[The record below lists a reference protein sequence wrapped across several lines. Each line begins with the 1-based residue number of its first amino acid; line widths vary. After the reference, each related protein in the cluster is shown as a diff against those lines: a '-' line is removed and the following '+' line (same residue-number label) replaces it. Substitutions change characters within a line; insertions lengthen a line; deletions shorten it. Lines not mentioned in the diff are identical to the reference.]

1 MLTISDFI
9 AKFEGY
15 SNSELID
22 IEKNLDD
29 YSAEAKEA
37 FYTVIDKRGGIETI
51 KESDNFGLRLKQE
64 EYRIIKEA
72 TLFFRQKIE
81 LGFVKNT
88 TQSEL
93 LNQSKVS
100 EIIDDTY
107 SKLNAEIKANS
118 VSVKTVVLLL
128 IGAVIASV
136 VGGAIMGY
144 FAKNG
149 KVLYILIGAVF
160 CINLGIIALTSQK
173 PFRNPG
179 VLVASG
185 VSTVVSFFFAG
196 WFYVIFGGE

>member
-1 MLTISDFI
+1 MLTVSDFI

-29 YSAEAKEA
+29 YSAEAHEA
-37 FYTVIDKRGGIETI
+37 FYMVIDKRGGIEAI

-72 TLFFRQKIE
+72 TLFYRQKIE
-81 LGFVKNT
+81 IDFVKNT

-107 SKLNAEIKANS
+107 LKLNAEIKANS
-118 VSVKTVVLLL
+118 VSVKTIALLL
-128 IGAVIASV
+128 IGAVMASV

-149 KVLYILIGAVF
+149 KVLYILIAAVF
-160 CINLGIIALTSQK
+160 CINLGIIALISQK